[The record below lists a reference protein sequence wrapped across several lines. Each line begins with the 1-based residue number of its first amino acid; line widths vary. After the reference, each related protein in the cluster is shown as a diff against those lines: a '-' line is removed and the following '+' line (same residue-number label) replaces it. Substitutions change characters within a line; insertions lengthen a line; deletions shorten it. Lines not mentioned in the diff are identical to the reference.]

1 MNIWL
6 TDEKEPESYAEAMLN
21 ECKVKWLEATQ
32 EDEVPSARTR
42 YPTNTPKI
50 LGIICALSYP
60 LQTQTTIMHNSW

>member
-1 MNIWL
+1 
-6 TDEKEPESYAEAMLN
+6 MLN

-32 EDEVPSARTR
+32 GDEVTSARTR

-50 LGIICALSYP
+50 LGIIRALSYP